1 MKLKKIILLHI
12 CELTHIISVCVCVCV
27 CVRARAR
34 ARAHTHTH
42 THTHTDNIRFF
53 MLHFYCTGLKEIGS
67 DPRAQIRLRQILNH

>member
-27 CVRARAR
+27 CVRAR
-34 ARAHTHTH
+34 TH